1 MEQPKRVATLYRVST
16 MGQVDGDDIP
26 VQRNACREF
35 INKQDN
41 WSLVKEYLEKGVSG
55 FKISEAKRDVLQ
67 GIKRDAEQGLFDVLL
82 VFMMDRLGRKEDE
95 TPFVV
100 EFFTKLGIEV
110 WSVKEGQRK
119 IENHADKLMNYLSFW
134 QSSGES
140 IKTSMRVTEAQRQMV
155 EAGIFRGGVPPYGYD
170 LVNSGILN
178 KKGKD
183 LLKLQINEEEAEIVR
198 EIWRLSDEELMG
210 GKRIATL
217 LNKKGIP
224 SKSGGKWNGSVVNY
238 MRRNPI
244 YKGYMTYGKNTQ
256 RARLDESEW
265 LLSKE
270 QNPEITI
277 ISEELWD
284 KVNAHR
290 KQFTPESSLVH
301 KDVYKPTKGALLFV
315 GMINCGHCGSPLT
328 TTYNKKTWKRKDGTV
343 KGKQR
348 ILYRCSGKALGKTEC
363 DGQTI
368 YAKDKIEDL
377 IMSRINVYLDQL
389 KKKDLSKKIKE
400 FKNSNSDVNRNKLK
414 KLQTKN
420 ESNYK
425 ELAVLTKEVSKS
437 IMGESSFKP
446 EMLSNLIEEKEKEI
460 SVLSNEIAVL
470 QEEINSNDVELEE
483 MIQLQEHIPVWSEVF
498 AEANDNQKKKM
509 LSTIVKQVT
518 VFRDN
523 IDIEVRLHINQFL
536 GLGSRERGSSVLPAR
551 LTSQP
556 HIISKKISIQMNAQ
570 AS

>member
-26 VQRNACREF
+26 VQRNACRDF

-41 WSLVKEYLEKGVSG
+41 WSLVIEYIEKGVSG
-55 FKISEAKRDVLQ
+55 YKISESKRDVLQ
-67 GIKRDAEQGLFDVLL
+67 GIKKDAEQGLFDVLL

-140 IKTSMRVTEAQRQMV
+140 VKTSIRVSEAQRQMI
-155 EAGIFRGGVPPYGYD
+155 EQGRFKGGTAPYGYD
-170 LVNSGILN
+170 LVKSGVLN

-183 LLKLQINEEEAEIVR
+183 LLKLKINEEQAEVVR
-198 EIWRLSDEELMG
+198 EIWRLSDEEMMG

-217 LNKKGIP
+217 LNERGVP
-224 SKSGGKWNGSVVNY
+224 SGSGGKWNSSVVNY
-238 MRRNPI
+238 MRRNPV
-244 YKGYMTYGKNTQ
+244 YKGYLSYGKNTQ
-256 RARLDESEW
+256 KGRSDESDW
-265 LLSKE
+265 ILSKE
-270 QNPEITI
+270 KNPDIAI
-277 ISEELWD
+277 IDEELWD
-284 KVNAHR
+284 RVYNHR
-290 KQFTPESSLVH
+290 KKFTPENTLIH
-301 KDVYKPTKGALLFV
+301 KNVYKSTKGSLLFV

-328 TTYNKKTWKRKDGTV
+328 TTYNKKTWKNKDGTI

-348 ILYRCSGKALGKTEC
+348 ILYRCSGKALGKTNC
-363 DGQTI
+363 DGQTL
-368 YAKDKIEDL
+368 YAKTKIEDL
-377 IMSRINVYLDQL
+377 IMSRLNVYLDQL
-389 KKKDLSKKIKE
+389 KKKDLTNKINE
-400 FKNSNSDVNRNKLK
+400 FKSSNSDMNKSKLK

-420 ESNYK
+420 EANYK

-460 SVLSNEIAVL
+460 SQLSNDIFVL

-483 MIQLQEHIPVWSEVF
+483 IMQLQKHIPVWSEVF
-498 AEANDNQKKKM
+498 TEANDNQKKKM

-523 IDIEVRLHINQFL
+523 IDIEIRLNIKKFM
-536 GLGSRERGSSVLPAR
+536 GLGDVKEGQAFSRFSSLHTP
-551 LTSQP
+551 
-556 HIISKKISIQMNAQ
+556 IINKKISVQINAKI
-570 AS
+570 S